1 MAKNQN
7 AYWNGT
13 KTAPKVN
20 IDYGKSDNL
29 VVNAFL
35 AAQNIYYEMLNN
47 GGWNFQADYEDEAS
61 SYFKEYIDDLRKAKI
76 GQFLGNLDISEDYDS
91 ILGDLFTEDENG
103 TYTYLDAFL
112 EDVIARCDIENQ
124 DYTIITVWFKPYGG
138 AISRNEK
145 TGKEWS
151 TITFGFEDM
160 AKDWIDGR
168 CRGLGDS
175 VVD

>member
-7 AYWNGT
+7 EYWNGT

-20 IDYGKSDNL
+20 IDYGMSDNL

-47 GGWNFQADYEDEAS
+47 GGWNFLDDGEES
-61 SYFKEYIDDLRKAKI
+61 SSKYFKEYIDDLRKAKI
-76 GQFLGNLDISEDYDS
+76 GQFLGNIDLSEDYDS
-91 ILGDLFTEDENG
+91 ILSDFFTEDENG

-112 EDVIARCDIENQ
+112 EDVIYRCDVENQ
-124 DYTIITVWFKPYGG
+124 EYTVITVWFKPYGG
-138 AISRNEK
+138 LISRNEK

-160 AKDWIDGR
+160 AEDWIKGR
-168 CRGLGDS
+168 IQGLGDRL
-175 VVD
+175 VD